1 MKARRSKPS
10 ATSTALATVPS
21 PVSSVPEKRSAGWAG
36 QVQSRR
42 LKGLLQKI
50 AKVEH
55 DTMDL
60 VPEANLLRAMTID
73 YINRYDQFTE
83 ALLAWYADPT
93 THVKPRRIMDITDAA
108 SLVESISRVVH
119 RLHQIQSEGSI
130 SMETFKRVTEN
141 MGLIVARH
149 VKDPLVLNRI
159 EYDWMHLAMD
169 GKKPPTLPETEEIV
183 DAVPPKEQNSHG

>member
-1 MKARRSKPS
+1 MKAKRAKP
-10 ATSTALATVPS
+10 TALVPVAS
-21 PVSSVPEKRSAGWAG
+21 TSLPEKKTPGWSG
-36 QVQSRR
+36 QVRNKR
-42 LKGLLQKI
+42 VKNILQRM
-50 AKVEH
+50 AQMEY

-60 VPEANLLRAMTID
+60 IPEANLLRAMTID
-73 YINRYDQFTE
+73 YINRYEEFTE
-83 ALLAWYADPT
+83 ALMAWYADPD

-141 MGLIVARH
+141 MGMIVARH
-149 VKDPLVLNRI
+149 VKDPLVLNSI

-169 GKKPPTLPETEEIV
+169 GKSPPPPPETETV
-183 DAVPPKEQNSHG
+183 DADPQEKKAHG